1 MSEVVLK
8 IENMSKTYPL
18 GKRNVQALSNLN
30 LQVKK
35 GEFIAIMGP
44 SGSGKTTLLNMLGC
58 LDKPT
63 SGRLLLD
70 DVDTAKLAESE
81 LYKIRRNKI
90 GFVFQSFNL
99 LPYLNARENVELPM
113 ENNGKSKTQ
122 RSSRAKELLAMV
134 GLSGREEHRPQRLSA
149 GEQQR
154 VAIARALAN
163 DPAIILAD
171 EPTGNLD
178 TKNKHELVRLLANL
192 NLNQGTTIIV
202 VTHDGQ
208 VAAHTERMLFLSDG
222 KITKEKQGLHL
233 AKKLVCP
240 YCGGKLVAADQK
252 CPSCGKTSLL
262 KRKPLTME
270 KTEADKNGTPS
281 VQQEREDSKLGEAA
295 E

>member
-1 MSEVVLK
+1 
-8 IENMSKTYPL
+8 
-18 GKRNVQALSNLN
+18 
-30 LQVKK
+30 
-35 GEFIAIMGP
+35 
-44 SGSGKTTLLNMLGC
+44 
-58 LDKPT
+58 
-63 SGRLLLD
+63 
-70 DVDTAKLAESE
+70 
-81 LYKIRRNKI
+81 
-90 GFVFQSFNL
+90 
-99 LPYLNARENVELPM
+99 VELPM

-178 TKNKHELVRLLANL
+178 TKNKQEIVRLLANL

-222 KITKEKQGLHL
+222 KIIKEKQGLHL

-240 YCGGKLVAADQK
+240 YCGSKLLAADQK
-252 CPSCGKTSLL
+252 CPNCGKTALL

-270 KTEADKNGTPS
+270 KTEAGKNGAPS
-281 VQQEREDSKLGEAA
+281 VQQEREDSNLGEEA